1 MKREIAAS
9 EGDQQTEPAG
19 AGPEL
24 EDAEE
29 RNREWEMA
37 KLQEEIRLAK
47 KDKSKKKTEKEGAGE
62 GAEKSS
68 QQKMQSK
75 QSAAS
80 LAKDHSTHKNQT
92 ASLSQTI
99 IPSTNRKQRAT
110 EFNSINKSQ
119 QPVVGM
125 VSSSMN
131 SLK

>member
-9 EGDQQTEPAG
+9 EGDNQTEPVG
-19 AGPEL
+19 VGPEL

-37 KLQEEIRLAK
+37 KLQEEIRQAK
-47 KDKSKKKTEKEGAGE
+47 KDKSKKKNEQEGAGD
-62 GAEKSS
+62 GSQS

-80 LAKDHSTHKNQT
+80 LEKDQSTQKNQT

-99 IPSTNRKQRAT
+99 IPSTNKKQRAT
-110 EFNSINKSQ
+110 EFNSINRSQ
-119 QPVVGM
+119 QPIVGM

-131 SLK
+131 SIKQN